1 MRNPLFVKISIILT
15 ILSILYTYLT
25 YIGYIRYL
33 SIINPFSNIDKY
45 AKDYHSLE
53 KVNKKHR
60 VVISMYI
67 DKNDDF
73 TKLYPILKSI
83 LDQTTKVD
91 EISINISKDITRI
104 PEFVRKYSNTYKL
117 INNYGECNIIIP
129 TLFREKDKD
138 IILIILPLNYIY
150 GQNYISDLVDF
161 YLNEKDKLG
170 NAKNLIVSYND
181 DFESSPII
189 TQVSTFSLKMNDI
202 NYNDSNICIFL
213 KKYIKNDTIKK
224 IYKYKENYKY
234 N

>member
-53 KVNKKHR
+53 KVSKKYR

-67 DKNDDF
+67 DKQDEF

-91 EISINISKDITRI
+91 EISINISQNITRI

-129 TLFREKDKD
+129 TLFREKDRD
-138 IILIILPLNYIY
+138 IILIILPLKYIY

-161 YLNEKDKLG
+161 YLNEKDKLQG
-170 NAKNLIVSYND
+170 NVKNLIVSYND
-181 DFESSPII
+181 DLENSPII
-189 TQVSTFSLKMNDI
+189 TQVSTFSVKMNDL
-202 NYNDSNICIFL
+202 NYNHCIDL
-213 KKYIKNDTIKK
+213 LLKNDTIKK